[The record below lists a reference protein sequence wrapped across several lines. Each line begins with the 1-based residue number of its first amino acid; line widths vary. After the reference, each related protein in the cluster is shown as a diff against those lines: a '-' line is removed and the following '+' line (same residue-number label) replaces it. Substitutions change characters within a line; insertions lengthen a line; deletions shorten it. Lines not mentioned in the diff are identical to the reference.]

1 MSQLNDHA
9 RHLALATGDL
19 LMAKRR
25 RDDEVSAPCPW
36 YVRLWDVFVQTEKE
50 RDLAL
55 AEARL
60 EEQRAATRAALVQF
74 LATAEQNFLSA
85 GTAVVQPA
93 VQAKAVLDR
102 AALRAQRFSGLLDQ
116 AQGAVRALNEAADSC
131 STAHTMETIDMTSNN
146 KGISAMS
153 MVYTSDASSDVETA
167 RQRLTSLRNA
177 LSSLPAAQG
186 LSAAPNDLADF
197 AVDVLLPDIGF
208 DALSLLNMFALSDT
222 EDSCRDAA
230 KGVEPIVVRLE
241 KIVATSQASQAAAQ
255 AEFDRLMEEPRRNAR
270 SLLPPEVLALL

>member
-25 RDDEVSAPCPW
+25 RDDEVSAPRPW

-131 STAHTMETIDMTSNN
+131 STAHTMETIDFASSN

-153 MVYTSDASSDVETA
+153 MVYTSDASSDVGAA
-167 RQRLTSLRNA
+167 RRKLASLRDS
-177 LSSLPAAQG
+177 LSSLPADQG
-186 LSAAPNDLADF
+186 LSSAPNDLADF
-197 AVDVLLPDIGF
+197 AVDVLAPDIGF

-222 EDSCRDAA
+222 EASCRAA
-230 KGVEPIVVRLE
+230 IKGVEPVVERLE
-241 KIVATSQASQAAAQ
+241 KIAASAQSSQVAAQ
-255 AEFDRLMEEPRRNAR
+255 AEFDRLMDEPRRNAR
-270 SLLPPEVLALL
+270 SMLPPEVLALL